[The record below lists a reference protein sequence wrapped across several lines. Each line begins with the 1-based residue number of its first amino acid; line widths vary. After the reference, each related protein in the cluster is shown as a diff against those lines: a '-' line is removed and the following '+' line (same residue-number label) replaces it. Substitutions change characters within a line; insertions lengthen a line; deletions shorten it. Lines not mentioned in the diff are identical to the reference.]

1 MQPIFRKY
9 NYIKVFKFTEKKT
22 LTVTY
27 HKISNFNPNFLINP
41 DHIFNHGGFQT
52 IITTESSAETL
63 NPLDFE
69 SKFNQ
74 KDFKVAIESKLVKDA
89 FGSLQT
95 NKIDWMKVI
104 LFANL
109 MISATLLYLLLKQT
123 GAI

>member
-9 NYIKVFKFTEKKT
+9 NYIKVYEFTEKKT

-27 HKISNFNPNFLINP
+27 HKISKFNPNFLINP

-52 IITTESSAETL
+52 IIITESSAETL